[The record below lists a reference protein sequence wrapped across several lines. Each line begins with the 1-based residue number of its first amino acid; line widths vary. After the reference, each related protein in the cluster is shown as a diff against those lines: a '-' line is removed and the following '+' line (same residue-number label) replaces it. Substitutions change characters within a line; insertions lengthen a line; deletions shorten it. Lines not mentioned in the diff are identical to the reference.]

1 MGINSK
7 YKVPAETVVVSQEI
21 KKSKFIATVGRV
33 INMDSARH
41 FIDKVSSEYSDASH
55 NCYAFIA
62 GNPFSTTDIGFGDD
76 GEVSGTAGMPM
87 LNILQHKKIGEIVA
101 VVTRYFG
108 GTKLGTGGLVR
119 AYSSSLQ
126 IALDELKLVDYVPL
140 KSGNIT
146 FSYEYENAIR
156 NILSMMKV
164 EINDVKY
171 SDKINILIDVAE
183 PELNKLRNEIANQTR
198 GSASFEFDD

>member
-1 MGINSK
+1 MSK
-7 YKVPAETVVVSQEI
+7 KNYKVPSQTIVVQQDI
-21 KKSKFIATVGRV
+21 KKSKFIATVGRAR
-33 INMDSARH
+33 NMDSAKA
-41 FIDKVSSEYSDASH
+41 FIDKVSSQYSDASH
-55 NCYAFIA
+55 NCYAFVA

-126 IALDELKLVDYVPL
+126 LALDALKLIEYVPL
-140 KSGNIT
+140 KSGNII
-146 FSYEYENAIR
+146 FAYEYENAIR
-156 NILSMMKV
+156 NLLSSMNV
-164 EINDVKY
+164 EINDVEY
-171 SDKINILIDVAE
+171 TDNVNIHIDVTE
-183 PELNKLRNEIANQTR
+183 PLLNELSNEIANQTH
-198 GSASFEFDD
+198 GSALLKFNN